1 MTKGVV
7 TGDRTSGESITRRR
21 LLRAGP
27 VLLGSMGLTSAAV
40 AAAPAASAAGL
51 GWTSIQYRSVDTR
64 ISGGRLYVGQSR
76 AHDLTDDINGFYRI
90 PGAVAVSFNL
100 TVTQTAGAGY
110 LSIYQEGTA
119 WPGVSSLNWKRA
131 GEDIANGGMVGLGG
145 GGPYFARVRCGG
157 NSAASTHYVID
168 ITGYFA

>member
-1 MTKGVV
+1 MRWKLP
-7 TGDRTSGESITRRR
+7 DCH
-21 LLRAGP
+21 L
-27 VLLGSMGLTSAAV
+27 
-40 AAAPAASAAGL
+40 AAASCSSATAPTAAAAGF
-51 GWTSIQYRSVDTR
+51 GWTSVQYRSVDTR

-76 AHDLTDDINGFYRI
+76 AHDLTNDISGAWRI

-100 TVTQTAGAGY
+100 TVTQTAGGGY
-110 LSIYQEGTA
+110 LSIYQEGTT